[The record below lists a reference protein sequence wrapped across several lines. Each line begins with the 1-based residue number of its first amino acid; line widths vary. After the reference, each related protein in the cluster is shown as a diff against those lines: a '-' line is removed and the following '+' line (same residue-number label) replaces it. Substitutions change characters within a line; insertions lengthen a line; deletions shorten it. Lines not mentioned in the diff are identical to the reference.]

1 METKDRGIKNFKIF
15 GIFNLFDISVFI
27 LILITLFYFLR
38 PYIYKKQITYK
49 NYTITMKLLEVQPQ
63 IAEAVK
69 KGNRIVDKS
78 GRVYGVILE
87 DPIVEPSQKWVKT
100 SDGRVV
106 IAEQPVLKDIT
117 ITFSFSSTSLKYGSD
132 VFKVGQKIKIDSELW
147 TIEGVV
153 LSIKWN

>member
-27 LILITLFYFLR
+27 LILIILFYLLR
-38 PYIYKKQITYK
+38 PYIFKKQITYK
-49 NYTITMKLLEVQPQ
+49 NYTITMKLLEVPPE
-63 IAEAVK
+63 ISNAVK
-69 KGNRIVDKS
+69 KGDRIVDKS

-87 DPIVEPSQKWVKT
+87 DPIVEPSKKWVET

-117 ITFSFSSTSLKYGSD
+117 ITFSFRWTSLKYGSD
-132 VFKVGQKIKIDSELW
+132 VFKIGYKLKVDSDLW

-153 LSIKWN
+153 LSIKWS